1 MSWNQGGG
9 PWGNQGGNQG
19 GNNQGNPWGQRGGG
33 GNGGPDGPDLDEML
47 RRSQERF
54 RNAFGGG
61 SPKGSGLLVALA
73 VVAVIALQGMTQGHF
88 LGFYRINDG
97 EVAVVQ
103 RFGAVVRQEPPGL
116 RWLVPLAE
124 KYTAVS
130 TSRINR
136 VELGIPAQTGN
147 NTLRSRDNSGDAL
160 TMLTGDSNIVDMQF
174 TVQWRVSDAV
184 KFLFNM
190 RNPDVTLR
198 VAAESVMREVMGQN
212 PIWTSIGK
220 GRDNI
225 SNEVDRRLRELINSY
240 DMGISIV
247 GETKSENGQTLNIS
261 GVQLQRMEAPVQVWD
276 AFTKAQNADQEAK
289 TLVNVAE
296 GYRNSVLPKAR
307 AEANRMLEEARAYKS
322 QVVAGA
328 QGDADRFTQVYN
340 AYKQAQTTTTTRL
353 YLETMEQVLGGANKL
368 VLDGGTASKAM
379 PYLPLDTLRRA
390 PAATTAAPAAST
402 HNNSGNN

>member
-136 VELGIPAQTGN
+136 VELGVPAQTTSTRN
-147 NTLRSRDNSGDAL
+147 RDSSNDNL
-160 TMLTGDSNIVDMQF
+160 MMLSGDSNMVDVQF

-190 RNPDVTLR
+190 RNPDMTLKM
-198 VAAESVMREVMGQN
+198 AAEGVMREVMGQN
-212 PIWTSIGK
+212 QIMTAIGS
-220 GRDNI
+220 GREAIRQDV
-225 SNEVDRRLRELINSY
+225 EKRLRELMTTYDAGINVDS
-240 DMGISIV
+240 
-247 GETKSENGQTLNIS
+247 
-261 GVQLQRMEAPVQVWD
+261 VQLQRMEAPAPVID
-276 AFTKAQNADQEAK
+276 AFIKAQNAQQDANK
-289 TLVNVAE
+289 AVNIAE
-296 GYRNSVLPKAR
+296 GYRSSVLPQAR

-328 QGDADRFTQVYN
+328 QGDADRFTQVSN

-368 VLDGGTASKAM
+368 VLDGATAGKAL

-390 PAATTAAPAAST
+390 PATTTAAPAAST